1 LLTRLWLKSASPDLS
16 SLTLDLSILE
26 FSLLVLLVLLKLLSL
41 LFALSTLVVVAFL
54 VVWLLLFNL
63 DMLAVA

>member
-1 LLTRLWLKSASPDLS
+1 
-16 SLTLDLSILE
+16 
-26 FSLLVLLVLLKLLSL
+26 LKLLSL